1 MAITLTENA
10 ARRVQKLLSKE
21 DGIGL
26 RVGLRKAG
34 CSGMAYT
41 FDIARELGAD
51 DQVFEHHGAKVV
63 VDLRSLVFLDGA
75 QLDFVKEGLK
85 EVFKFQNPNEKS
97 ACGCGESVGFN

>member
-26 RVGLRKAG
+26 RVGLKKAG

-51 DQVFEHHGAKVV
+51 DQVFEHHGAKLV
-63 VDLRSLVFLDGA
+63 VDSRSLVFLDGA

-85 EVFKFQNPNEKS
+85 EVFKFRNPNEKS